1 MRYENEFGEVTRDVR
16 RCSRRN
22 QVLGRRRRFPP
33 RLQRNVEF
41 EEGVVVPES
50 DLLTAVHQYVA
61 DLYAANGLG
70 KRGELYL

>member
-1 MRYENEFGEVTRDVR
+1 M
-16 RCSRRN
+16 
-22 QVLGRRRRFPP
+22 LGRRRRFPP